1 MYYIITVNLR
11 LTTCNNVPTVQKEK
25 RKKEEEKK
33 KKKKKKRE
41 I

>member
-25 RKKEEEKK
+25 RKKEERKK
-33 KKKKKKRE
+33 DE
-41 I
+41 EEEEA